1 MFQAV
6 ARGHPPLPTLRSGI
20 SPVRDG
26 GESRPI
32 LPAMDTRA
40 VDRLRSLI
48 ADVPDFP
55 KPGILYKDFTPLL
68 ADPGALALAVEL
80 MCNPFRGR
88 GIDMVLGAESRGFI
102 FGIAIAQSLSAG
114 FVPVRK
120 PGKLPRTVH
129 GVDYA
134 LEYGTDRLEMHA
146 DAVRKGQRV
155 LMVDDLLATGGTM
168 QASCELVEK
177 TGAEIAGITVLIELD
192 FLKGR
197 ERLGRFAPVHS
208 VLVF

>member
-1 MFQAV
+1 
-6 ARGHPPLPTLRSGI
+6 
-20 SPVRDG
+20 
-26 GESRPI
+26 
-32 LPAMDTRA
+32 MDTRA

-55 KPGILYKDFTPLL
+55 KPGILFKDFTPLL
-68 ADPGALALAVEL
+68 ADPGGLALAVEL
-80 MCNPFRGR
+80 MANPFRGQK
-88 GIDMVLGAESRGFI
+88 IDMVLGAESRGFI

-134 LEYGTDRLEMHA
+134 LEYGTDRLEMHT
-146 DAVRKGQRV
+146 DAVVKGQRV

-177 TGAEIAGITVLIELD
+177 TGAEIVGITVLIELE

-197 ERLGRFAPVHS
+197 ERLGRFAEAHS
-208 VLVF
+208 VLKF

>member
-1 MFQAV
+1 
-6 ARGHPPLPTLRSGI
+6 
-20 SPVRDG
+20 
-26 GESRPI
+26 
-32 LPAMDTRA
+32 MDTRA

-55 KPGILYKDFTPLL
+55 KPGILFKDFTPLL

-80 MCNPFRGR
+80 MCNPFRGQ

-146 DAVRKGQRV
+146 DAVVKGQRV

-177 TGAEIAGITVLIELD
+177 TGATIAGITVLIELD

-197 ERLGRFAPVHS
+197 DRLGRFAPVHS
-208 VLVF
+208 VLMF

>member
-1 MFQAV
+1 
-6 ARGHPPLPTLRSGI
+6 
-20 SPVRDG
+20 
-26 GESRPI
+26 
-32 LPAMDTRA
+32 MDTRA

-55 KPGILYKDFTPLL
+55 KPGILFKDFTPLL

-146 DAVRKGQRV
+146 DAVRPGQRV

-168 QASCELVEK
+168 QASCELAEK
-177 TGAEIAGITVLIELD
+177 TGATIAGITVLIELD

-197 ERLGRFAPVHS
+197 DRMARFAPVHS
-208 VLVF
+208 VLNF